1 MGFFKAYDMRGTF
14 GVDFDLELV
23 EKVGY
28 FLPSVVKGDR
38 WLIGRDCRTTSPAV
52 HAAFVSGLAKAGVE
66 VSDLGLCT
74 TPMVYYYTAKM
85 GFDGSAMITASHNPP
100 SDNGIKISKKTA
112 LPVGYA
118 TGLADLER
126 LCKTGTLNNGP
137 QLDID
142 QQKRHDAQAEKLGT
156 VPQKTGTVPISHE
169 GYVEFLKGYMP
180 DLGDLRIGIDCSNG
194 MAALIARRLFP
205 SAVIINE
212 TLDGAFPCHN
222 PNPLKAE
229 AREQI
234 SALVRE
240 KGLDLGIIFDGDA
253 DRAMFV
259 DGEGRFIQP
268 DYLIPIVAKARANG
282 GGKVLH
288 DVRTSR
294 GATESLKE
302 MGFDPVMVP
311 VGHAFAKPK
320 MRETGAVCGGELAGH
335 YYFRDFFGCDSG
347 FLAAISILGEA
358 AKAKATGMSFAD
370 LVAPVSSRYANSGEI
385 NFDVSSKE
393 TAMTRALAA
402 ANANFPKP
410 LSESRIDGVRIDY
423 AEGWFNIRASNT
435 ENCLRLVAECD
446 TKARLDSWLATMKR
460 AIAP

>member
-142 QQKRHDAQAEKLGT
+142 QQK
-156 VPQKTGTVPISHE
+156 
-169 GYVEFLKGYMP
+169 
-180 DLGDLRIGIDCSNG
+180 
-194 MAALIARRLFP
+194 
-205 SAVIINE
+205 
-212 TLDGAFPCHN
+212 
-222 PNPLKAE
+222 
-229 AREQI
+229 
-234 SALVRE
+234 
-240 KGLDLGIIFDGDA
+240 
-253 DRAMFV
+253 
-259 DGEGRFIQP
+259 
-268 DYLIPIVAKARANG
+268 
-282 GGKVLH
+282 
-288 DVRTSR
+288 
-294 GATESLKE
+294 
-302 MGFDPVMVP
+302 
-311 VGHAFAKPK
+311 
-320 MRETGAVCGGELAGH
+320 
-335 YYFRDFFGCDSG
+335 
-347 FLAAISILGEA
+347 
-358 AKAKATGMSFAD
+358 
-370 LVAPVSSRYANSGEI
+370 
-385 NFDVSSKE
+385 
-393 TAMTRALAA
+393 
-402 ANANFPKP
+402 
-410 LSESRIDGVRIDY
+410 
-423 AEGWFNIRASNT
+423 
-435 ENCLRLVAECD
+435 
-446 TKARLDSWLATMKR
+446 
-460 AIAP
+460 